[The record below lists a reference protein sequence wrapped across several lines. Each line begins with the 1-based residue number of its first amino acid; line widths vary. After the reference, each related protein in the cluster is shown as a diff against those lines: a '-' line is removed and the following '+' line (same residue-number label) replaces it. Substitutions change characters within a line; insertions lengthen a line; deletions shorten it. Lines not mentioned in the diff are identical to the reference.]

1 MSVIKEFPQLL
12 VNIEVDEFN
21 KRIYKEDKEVNDLIN
36 RYENELSGN
45 GRILV
50 RESGTENLIRIMAE
64 GEDMDMIKNIV
75 DDIVGAINFKLKSV

>member
-1 MSVIKEFPQLL
+1 M
-12 VNIEVDEFN
+12 
-21 KRIYKEDKEVNDLIN
+21 IN

-75 DDIVGAINFKLKSV
+75 DDIVGAINLKLKSV